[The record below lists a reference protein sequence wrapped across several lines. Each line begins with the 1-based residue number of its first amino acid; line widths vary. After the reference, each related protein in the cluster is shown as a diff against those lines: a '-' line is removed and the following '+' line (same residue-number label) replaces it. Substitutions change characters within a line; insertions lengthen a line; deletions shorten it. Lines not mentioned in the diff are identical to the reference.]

1 MSRNK
6 LLLATALLI
15 LGSPVSAQDV
25 MNAEAAR
32 EFIAGHMF
40 SYQCFDGT
48 YGAGRVF
55 ADGSAIGS
63 IRVTGRGSTH
73 YMQLPTNTLYVY
85 GSQICARLRSLPF
98 EPCFNLVKTG
108 PDTFRGSVSHMNFM
122 YCNFN
127 RGSGIQLA
135 RKRGTSTSE
144 ATVEQKFEKKLE
156 PKTEKSPAAAS
167 SFDGMQL
174 RR

>member
-1 MSRNK
+1 MLRSK
-6 LLLATALLI
+6 LLLAATLLV
-15 LGSPVSAQDV
+15 LSAPVSAQEV

-32 EFIAGHMF
+32 EFVAGHMF

-55 ADGSAIGS
+55 ADGSAMGS
-63 IRVTGRGSTH
+63 IRVTGRGNTRF
-73 YMQLPTNTLYVY
+73 MQLPTNTLYVS
-85 GSQICARLRSLPF
+85 GSQICARLRGLPF

-127 RGSGIQLA
+127 RGAGIQLA
-135 RKRGTSTSE
+135 RKRGTGATE
-144 ATVEQKFEKKLE
+144 ASVEQKFDKKIE
-156 PKTEKSPAAAS
+156 PKVEKSPAAAS
-167 SFDGMQL
+167 SFEGMQL